1 MKTSIS
7 IIILTI
13 GLTCYSC
20 ERNDLNTDYP
30 FEAEVVGQSMSCGEF
45 EIRFTKDLDKV
56 IKITGESPYSNCY
69 NAKNLPVEL
78 KEEGLIITLN
88 FRKIGESELGICN
101 TYGPSYPWL
110 YVTYAKLK

>member
-13 GLTCYSC
+13 GLTFYSC

-30 FEAEVVGQSMSCGEF
+30 FEAEVVGQSISCGEF
-45 EIRFTKDLDKV
+45 EIRFINDLDRV
-56 IKITGESPYSNCY
+56 LKITGESPYSNIF

-78 KEEGLIITLN
+78 KEKGLIITLN

-101 TYGPSYPWL
+101 AYGPSYPWL